1 MTSHIDNA
9 KPDNAKPDSA
19 MTGSAMTDNPRA
31 DRTGIERSAG
41 TSAADSRGA
50 SAHGGSLGA
59 TTIADTVVQKVAG
72 LATRE
77 VAGVHALG
85 GGASRAFGALRERIP
100 GATASAG
107 QGVSVEVGER
117 QTAIDL
123 QILVEYGVPIADLA
137 RSVRRNVVGAVE
149 RMTGLEVV
157 EVNIAVTDVH
167 IPGADDADDG
177 TAESGRVR

>member
-1 MTSHIDNA
+1 
-9 KPDNAKPDSA
+9 